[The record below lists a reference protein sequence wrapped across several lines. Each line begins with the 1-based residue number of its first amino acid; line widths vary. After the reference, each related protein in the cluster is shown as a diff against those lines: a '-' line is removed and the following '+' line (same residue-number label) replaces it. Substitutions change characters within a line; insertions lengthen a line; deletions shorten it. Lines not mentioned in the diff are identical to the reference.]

1 MAAQAH
7 ASAEPHSSHRFYV
20 HARDEARSHAHFVAG
35 AESLQDA
42 ALRFAEHWSG
52 PAPDGEVRLIAF
64 DGDTGEERCFCIDL
78 DAGEAEPCR

>member
-1 MAAQAH
+1 MAQAAH
-7 ASAEPHSSHRFYV
+7 AESKPAAHRFYV

-42 ALRFAEHWSG
+42 ALRFAEHWG
-52 PAPDGEVRLIAF
+52 APAPDGEVRLIAF

-78 DAGEAEPCR
+78 DAGEAGPCR

>member
-1 MAAQAH
+1 MATPAR
-7 ASAEPHSSHRFYV
+7 AEARAPHRFYV

-52 PAPDGEVRLIAF
+52 ATFEGEVRLIAF

-78 DAGEAEPCR
+78 DAGEAGPGR

>member
-7 ASAEPHSSHRFYV
+7 AAAEPQTAQRFYV

-52 PAPDGEVRLIAF
+52 PEGEIRLIAF